1 MSQITRA
8 AGRPLSW
15 NFPDSR
21 FWLFY
26 RLPKL
31 LMDMKEIDSPE
42 KPNDEAKIMEIDTN
56 PDSRKEQLLEVS
68 VFLFLIVPSMV
79 LSFFVI
85 RQGSLGFVFTAI
97 SVILRDAAL
106 VSLILFFLW
115 RNREPLARIGWIVK
129 NGRKDVAL
137 GIGLFFPIFFIGG
150 LLDQALQAAGFSA
163 PATPMPSFLAA
174 KGGAELV
181 LAFFL
186 VVVVAIAEETIFRGY
201 LLLRLQG
208 VNLSQTGAVLLSAV
222 IFSLG
227 HGYEGTSGVVTVGTM
242 GLVLAVIYLWR
253 QNLVAPMVIHFL
265 QDFTG
270 IVLAPLL
277 GLK

>member
-1 MSQITRA
+1 
-8 AGRPLSW
+8 
-15 NFPDSR
+15 
-21 FWLFY
+21 
-26 RLPKL
+26 
-31 LMDMKEIDSPE
+31 
-42 KPNDEAKIMEIDTN
+42 MEIDTN
-56 PDSRKEQLLEVS
+56 PDSRKEQFLEVS

-85 RQGSLGFVFTAI
+85 RQGSLGFIFTAV
-97 SVILRDAAL
+97 SVILRDSAL

-137 GIGLFFPIFFIGG
+137 GIVLFFPIFFIGG

-208 VNLSQTGAVLLSAV
+208 VNLSQTGAILLSAV

-242 GLVLAVIYLWR
+242 GLVLAVIYHWR
-253 QNLVAPMVIHFL
+253 QSLVAPMVIHFL

>member
-1 MSQITRA
+1 
-8 AGRPLSW
+8 
-15 NFPDSR
+15 
-21 FWLFY
+21 
-26 RLPKL
+26 
-31 LMDMKEIDSPE
+31 
-42 KPNDEAKIMEIDTN
+42 MEIDTN